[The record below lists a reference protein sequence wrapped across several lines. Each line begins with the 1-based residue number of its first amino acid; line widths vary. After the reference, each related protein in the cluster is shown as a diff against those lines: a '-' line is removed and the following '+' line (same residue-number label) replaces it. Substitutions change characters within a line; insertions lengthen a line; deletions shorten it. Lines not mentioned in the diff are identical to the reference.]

1 MQTVSEIMHMD
12 AKICRFLPNH
22 RISSPKSPFFGYKQN
37 GAERLRW
44 VPGPKERGCRRQD
57 PMRLANDLE
66 VNFWGPLCALQVI
79 FSGLA
84 LYYEPS
90 IRRTFFFAFLPLKM
104 ACPTC
109 PDAAGNVRNDMQGT

>member
-57 PMRLANDLE
+57 PMCLANDLE

-79 FSGLA
+79 FWSCFVL
-84 LYYEPS
+84 
-90 IRRTFFFAFLPLKM
+90 RTKYTKDIFFCLFTIENGVPNMSRCCRK
-104 ACPTC
+104 CKE
-109 PDAAGNVRNDMQGT
+109 